1 MPNRSVRSALHV
13 DHPAYSCF
21 HLMVSLTYNSLFC
34 SMGHNCFLYPKHR
47 IYSIFIPLRMCQK
60 CAKNHKSITEVIVNR
75 LWHVSGT
82 FLACCGM
89 AVGPRYAKLNEWSA
103 RTL

>member
-1 MPNRSVRSALHV
+1 MLNRFVRSALRM

-34 SMGHNCFLYPKHR
+34 SMGHNYFLYPKHR
-47 IYSIFIPLRMCQK
+47 IYSISIPLRMCQK
-60 CAKNHKSITEVIVNR
+60 CAKNHKSITEVIANQLR
-75 LWHVSGT
+75 HVSGT

-89 AVGPRYAKLNEWSA
+89 AEATRYAKLRKW
-103 RTL
+103 RK